1 MSPKFI
7 KLAKGQEGR
16 ELSYQC
22 TLFSY
27 NLDLGLVPPAYLES
41 SPPAM
46 LGAIFDT
53 TAGPS
58 WSFCRPNFPL
68 FHRFS
73 SAKLISTV
81 ELFKSDNILYRADH
95 LV

>member
-1 MSPKFI
+1 M
-7 KLAKGQEGR
+7 KLAKGNGGR

-22 TLFSY
+22 TLVSY
-27 NLDLGLVPPAYLES
+27 NLDLGLVAPAYFES

-53 TAGPS
+53 TAAGPS